1 MVARRHFAY
10 GLEKVVSEGG
20 FSVTDVLL
28 RFKMNSFRSRA
39 PWLWLSNS
47 TGGCKALLAAGHL
60 TAAFAEEPGCPVGWR
75 WLQCRAALPWKGGKW
90 GWVLSHLCFCR
101 ICLACRSSSCSDL
114 SLHYHQVTF
123 MIRMG
128 TAGTR
133 SRIEHWTPDF
143 HILGKVTF

>member
-20 FSVTDVLL
+20 FSVTDILL

-60 TAAFAEEPGCPVGWR
+60 RAAFAEEPGCPVGWR

-101 ICLACRSSSCSDL
+101 ICLACRSSSCSI
-114 SLHYHQVTF
+114 YRCTT
-123 MIRMG
+123 IRSHSWSG
-128 TAGTR
+128 WALLEPGAELNTKLL
-133 SRIEHWTPDF
+133 IF
-143 HILGKVTF
+143 IFLGR